1 MTDIINIRTENN
13 KMESRKTEKNN
24 LKRWFFQM
32 IDEIDIPLRRRAK
45 IKREKT

>member
-13 KMESRKTEKNN
+13 KMESQKTEKKNH

-32 IDEIDIPLRRRAK
+32 TDEDWQR
-45 IKREKT
+45 